1 MEEREAKMKKNIT
14 NHALMRYCSRVCKG
28 HVINDRTWEQWK
40 KNHASEIAEIE
51 RQLKEEMHKAV
62 FITNAAY
69 DGNRKADFYINE
81 EKLMTYVVVGEN
93 LVTCYQID
101 YGLDEIGNRAILKVF
116 LDNLERSLEAEENY
130 ENATKENR
138 EKSIAELSIVEA
150 EIKELNAK
158 LERARGQKN
167 KLDQE
172 IKNIDLAHKEL
183 FEIIATSKEKIVR
196 SKLAM

>member
-28 HVINDRTWEQWK
+28 YVINDRTWEQWK
-40 KNHASEIAEIE
+40 KNHASEITEIE
-51 RQLKEEMHKAV
+51 RQLKEEMHKAT
-62 FITNAAY
+62 FISNAAY

-93 LVTCYQID
+93 LVTCYYID
-101 YGLDEIGNRAILKVF
+101 YGLDEIGNRAILKAF

-138 EKSIAELSIVEA
+138 EKAIAELSIVEA